1 MSINVNSTPELTTN
15 MSTPSSSN
23 NSQSSINSLTKSQNL
38 CRICLDSIDERNI
51 KYYCKCEGYTGTI
64 HKHCLLRWILEGK
77 RETCEICN
85 HKFDIVKKYRINRLT
100 IFSIIFVIILI
111 ILVSVIIIIKFS
123 NNTSLFSILLV
134 IFCIL
139 FLYYGKN
146 SSQIYILKSIDVN
159 EIEISETTA
168 LIN

>member
-1 MSINVNSTPELTTN
+1 MSINVNSTQELNTN
-15 MSTPSSSN
+15 SPISSSK

-51 KYYCKCEGYTGTI
+51 KYYCNCEGYTGII

-85 HKFDIVKKYRINRLT
+85 HQFDIVKKYRINWLT

-111 ILVSVIIIIKFS
+111 ILFSVIIVIKFS
-123 NNTSLFSILLV
+123 NDSSLFSILLV

-139 FLYYGKN
+139 FWYYGKN
-146 SSQIYILKSIDVN
+146 SSQLYILKSIDVN
-159 EIEISETTA
+159 EISETTA

>member
-1 MSINVNSTPELTTN
+1 M
-15 MSTPSSSN
+15 
-23 NSQSSINSLTKSQNL
+23 
-38 CRICLDSIDERNI
+38 
-51 KYYCKCEGYTGTI
+51 
-64 HKHCLLRWILEGK
+64 LRWILEGK

-111 ILVSVIIIIKFS
+111 ILFSVIIIIKFS
-123 NNTSLFSILLV
+123 NNSSLFTIILV

-139 FLYYGKN
+139 FWYYGKN
-146 SSQIYILKSIDVN
+146 SSQMYILKSIDVN